1 MRSPWQF
8 ISDLANR
15 RRQRLA
21 EQSSDPMGD
30 GGPDRLLLPAP
41 SKRTADF
48 ATNGDAESQPGQ
60 SAHPLARALHEDT
73 PLRAEA
79 SPAKLVGDRLE
90 DDQTTSAVPETSST
104 TQTATVPKTKARVA
118 RTAKPASRHEPDV
131 TQASGST
138 PDQMPVERTFHDDVR
153 SVDADIK
160 RLRTELSGKL
170 HLQNEQLKKMLER
183 FDRQ

>member
-21 EQSSDPMGD
+21 EQSSDPTAD

-41 SKRTADF
+41 SERTEDV

-60 SAHPLARALHEDT
+60 SAHPLAEALHEEP

-79 SPAKLVGDRLE
+79 SPVKLVGDRPE
-90 DDQTTSAVPETSST
+90 DDQTTLAVPEASSA
-104 TQTATVPKTKARVA
+104 TQTATVPKTKTRVA
-118 RTAKPASRHEPDV
+118 RTAKPAPRHELDV
-131 TQASGST
+131 TQA
-138 PDQMPVERTFHDDVR
+138 PDLMPDKLPVERTFHDDVR
-153 SVDADIK
+153 SVDDDIK
-160 RLRTELSGKL
+160 RLRTELADKL
-170 HLQNEQLKKMLER
+170 RLQN
-183 FDRQ
+183 